1 MVPISWGVFI
11 VVPENRISLIDDNF
25 YLLFFCGIDAITA
38 TLKAKNPNNLI
49 QHGKMNSKNI
59 CSKCIRERAS

>member
-1 MVPISWGVFI
+1 MNGAFTNGSFYRAVYA
-11 VVPENRISLIDDNF
+11 PENRISLIDNHF
-25 YLLFFCGIDAITA
+25 YLLFSCGIDAITA

-59 CSKCIRERAS
+59 CWKSI